1 MKSLFLKIFLSYW
14 LAQALFIMLAML
26 VTLAMRPQREF
37 TGFEAQQSKIL
48 GEAAQAYLSGGA
60 DSVRTY
66 LRNVHDTQRVRAYL
80 FNDQGKELTG
90 RTLPDWAER
99 VDSGQD

>member
-48 GEAAQAYLSGGA
+48 GEAVAGLSE
-60 DSVRTY
+60 R
-66 LRNVHDTQRVRAYL
+66 RRRRRPHL
-80 FNDQGKELTG
+80 FAKC
-90 RTLPDWAER
+90 A
-99 VDSGQD
+99 

>member
-37 TGFEAQQSKIL
+37 TGFEAQESKIL
-48 GEAAQAYLSGGA
+48 SEAA
-60 DSVRTY
+60 RPI
-66 LRNVHDTQRVRAYL
+66 RAAARSRPHL
-80 FNDQGKELTG
+80 FAKC
-90 RTLPDWAER
+90 A
-99 VDSGQD
+99 